1 MLRMMR
7 HQMLQSIKL
16 YNQLANH
23 KLFNKTINFDLKRIK
38 LVLKK
43 LNHPEKKL
51 KNVINFLGS
60 SGKFTTLHSIKSFI
74 EANNQTATAYIS
86 PSLKDIKERFWMGER
101 YLTHQEIKQSI
112 KLIEK
117 VRVPL
122 TIFEVLT
129 VIYIMNASKQNVDY
143 HLVEAG
149 ALFAKD
155 STNVFYFPLAQ
166 VVVNINKQHLNFL
179 DKNKKTLDEVIY
191 QKVGFLS
198 NFTRI
203 YVGKQ
208 ETNVLKKI
216 KKNLIKNRSEIN
228 YSNTWK
234 LIKKNKQYFYQD
246 NKNRIILNSKNIH
259 SKGILD
265 NLCHA
270 IKIALDLKISKR
282 IIKKTIP
289 KITLEG
295 RFHYLNKGKIK
306 NRLHKNEKILL
317 DGAHAETDAKNL
329 SNYLKS
335 IKVPKYG
342 IWAMMKNKEPDL
354 FIKKFKNIFK
364 KIITIPIE
372 NEKGTMN
379 TNKLYQIALKN
390 KLTADKANS
399 FNEALK
405 KISSKKKKL
414 IVCFGSLYN
423 VGNILNKN

>member
-1 MLRMMR
+1 MS
-7 HQMLQSIKL
+7 QSISL
-16 YNQLANH
+16 YKQLANH
-23 KLFNKTINFDLKRIK
+23 KLFNKTINFDLTRIK
-38 LVLKK
+38 LVLKR
-43 LNHPEKKL
+43 LDNPEKKL
-51 KNVINFLGS
+51 NNVINFLGS
-60 SGKFTTLHSIKSFI
+60 SGKFTTLHSVKSFI
-74 EANNQTATAYIS
+74 EANSQTATAYIS
-86 PSLKDIKERFWMGER
+86 PSIKDIKERFFMGGR

-117 VRVPL
+117 VKVPL

-149 ALFAKD
+149 ALFARD
-155 STNVFYFPLAQ
+155 STNVFDFPLAQ

-179 DKNKKTLDEVIY
+179 DKNKKNLDEVIY

-198 NFTRI
+198 NFTHI

-208 ETNVLKKI
+208 KPNVLKKI
-216 KKNLIKNRSEIN
+216 KKYLKKNTSEVN
-228 YSNTWK
+228 YPNTWK

-246 NKNRIILNSKNIH
+246 NKNKIMLYSKNIH
-259 SKGILD
+259 SKGLLE

-270 IKIALDLKISKR
+270 IKIALDLKINKK
-282 IIKKTIP
+282 IIEKTIP
-289 KITLEG
+289 KIIFEG
-295 RFHYLNKGKIK
+295 RFQYLNKGKIK
-306 NRLHKNEKILL
+306 KRLYKNEKIML

-329 SNYLKS
+329 SNYLNY
-335 IKVPKYG
+335 IKVPRYG

-354 FIKKFKNIFK
+354 FIKQFKNIFE

-372 NEKGTMN
+372 NEKETMN

-390 KLTADKANS
+390 KLNVEKAKN
-399 FNEALK
+399 FNDAIK
-405 KISSKKKKL
+405 KVSSKEKKL

-423 VGNILNKN
+423 AGNILNKN

>member
-1 MLRMMR
+1 MS
-7 HQMLQSIKL
+7 QSISL
-16 YNQLANH
+16 YKQLANH
-23 KLFNKTINFDLKRIK
+23 KLFNKTINFDLTRIK
-38 LVLKK
+38 LVLEK
-43 LNHPEKKL
+43 LDHPEKKL

-60 SGKFTTLHSIKSFI
+60 SGKFTTLHSIKNFI

-101 YLTHQEIKQSI
+101 YLTHQEIKRSI

-117 VRVPL
+117 VKVPL

-129 VIYIMNASKQNVDY
+129 VIYIMNASEQNVDY

-155 STNVFYFPLAQ
+155 STNVFDFPLAQ

-179 DKNKKTLDEVIY
+179 DKNKKTIDEIIY
-191 QKVGFLS
+191 QKVGFLN
-198 NFTRI
+198 NFTHI

-208 ETNVLKKI
+208 KPNVLKKI
-216 KKNLIKNRSEIN
+216 KRNLSKNRSKIN
-228 YSNTWK
+228 YPNTWK
-234 LIKKNKQYFYQD
+234 LVKKNRQYFYQD
-246 NKNRIILNSKNIH
+246 NENKIIINSKNIY
-259 SKGILD
+259 SKGLLE
-265 NLCHA
+265 NLCHS
-270 IKIALDLKISKR
+270 IKIALNLKINKK
-282 IIKKTIP
+282 IIEKTIP
-289 KITLEG
+289 KITFEG
-295 RFHYLNKGKIK
+295 RFQYLNKGKIK
-306 NRLHKNEKILL
+306 NKIHKNEKILL

-335 IKVPKYG
+335 IKVPIYG
-342 IWAMMKNKEPDL
+342 IWAMMKNKEPDI
-354 FIKKFKNIFK
+354 FIKQFKNLFK

-390 KLTADKANS
+390 KFNADKAFN

-405 KISSKKKKL
+405 KISSKERKL

-423 VGNILNKN
+423 VGNILDKN